1 MPEKDEKFESL
12 GYISFDGIN
21 FEPVDTSGVQ
31 FEIKD
36 PDPIFFNW
44 VLGYKTTDID
54 RVIFNDPATIVFWK
68 DGTKTVVKC
77 HPEDTF
83 DEEIGF
89 MCCYLKRVISSKEY
103 TKFCEYLNDIWEQK
117 NNRLYREAL
126 EKSMAEKVS
135 TKQHECTCGKSY
147 HIEISNSSINL

>member
-1 MPEKDEKFESL
+1 MPEKDNKFKNL
-12 GYISFDGIN
+12 GYISMDGIN
-21 FEPVDTSGVQ
+21 FEQVHNMELT
-31 FEIKD
+31 FEVKD
-36 PDPIFFNW
+36 PDQTFFDRI
-44 VLGYKTTDID
+44 LGYKTTDID

-68 DGTKTVVKC
+68 DKTKTVVKC

-89 MCCYLKRVISSKEY
+89 MCCYLKRILSSKEY

-126 EKSMAEKVS
+126 EKKMADKVAA
-135 TKQHECTCGKSY
+135 KKHECGCGQSY
-147 HIEISNSSINL
+147 HIDIINPIVNL

>member
-1 MPEKDEKFESL
+1 MPEKDSKFKSL
-12 GYISFDGIN
+12 GYISTDGIN
-21 FEPVDTSGVQ
+21 FEQVHNTEVT
-31 FEIKD
+31 FEVED
-36 PDPIFFNW
+36 PEPIFFDLI
-44 VLGYKTTDID
+44 LGYKNTDID

-68 DGTKTVVKC
+68 DKTKTVVKC

-89 MCCYLKRVISSKEY
+89 MCCYLKRILSSKEY

-126 EKSMAEKVS
+126 EKKMAEKVKS
-135 TKQHECTCGKSY
+135 RKHACKCGESY
-147 HIEISNSSINL
+147 HVEIHNPVINL

>member
-1 MPEKDEKFESL
+1 MPEKDKKFNNL
-12 GYISFDGIN
+12 GYISMNGIT
-21 FEPVDTSGVQ
+21 FEPLDTSGAFWNLV
-31 FEIKD
+31 FGI
-36 PDPIFFNW
+36 
-44 VLGYKTTDID
+44 KTTDIE

-126 EKSMAEKVS
+126 EKKMAEKVS
-135 TKQHECTCGKSY
+135 TKKHECTCGKSY
-147 HIEISNSSINL
+147 HIEITNSSINL